1 MRTPFSTLD
10 DLLKTIPSEWPAN
23 LLPEI
28 QAHNRQATALVV
40 LDDDP
45 TGTQTVYDVPVL
57 TDWEEATLR
66 AEFEQK
72 TPVFYLLTNSRSL
85 TETETRAL
93 HTTLAQRLEAVSR
106 QTGRGYRLVNR
117 GDSTLRGHFPAEPAA
132 IETGWGR
139 QADAWLLIPFFREGG
154 RLTVGDVHYVAE
166 DDALTPAAE
175 TPFARDATF
184 GYKNSDLKAWVEE
197 KTSGEIPAETV
208 VSLSLE
214 TIRQGGPEAVRKR
227 LKPLKN
233 GNVVVVNALSL
244 RDLEV
249 VVRAIQEVPEKR
261 FIFRTAASFVQV
273 AAGLQTRP
281 LLEKAA
287 LIEPESKTGGLTI
300 VGSYVPKTT
309 AQLKVLRESGAVEA
323 VEIAV
328 LALLGGGFEAEIN
341 RVRQRVE
348 VALSAGRD
356 VVAFTSRALVQTAD
370 PHESLRI
377 VNRVSAGLV
386 ELMRRLTVR
395 PRYLIAKGGI
405 TSSDLAVK
413 GLGVKRALVRGQILP
428 GVPVWETGPETR
440 FPGLGYV
447 VFPGNVGGEG
457 ALLEA
462 VEKMKIS

>member
-1 MRTPFSTLD
+1 MLVYATLSE
-10 DLLKTIPSEWPAN
+10 LINSVPPEWPED

-28 QAHNRQATALVV
+28 QAHNRRTAETLVV

-57 TDWEEATLR
+57 TEWSEETID
-66 AEFEQK
+66 AEFRRG
-72 TPVFYLLTNSRSL
+72 TPVFYILTNSRSL
-85 TETETRAL
+85 TEAETTDL
-93 HTTLAQRLEAVSR
+93 HETLARRLDAVSR
-106 QTGRGYRLVNR
+106 QTGRRYTLVNR

-132 IETGWGR
+132 LERGWGQ
-139 QADAWLLIPFFREGG
+139 QADAWLLAPFFREGG
-154 RLTVGDVHYVAE
+154 RLTAHDVHFIAE
-166 DDALTPAAE
+166 GETLTSAAD

-184 GYKNSDLKAWVEE
+184 GYRNSDLKAWVEE
-197 KTSGEIPAETV
+197 KTGGEIRADDV

-214 TIRQGGPEAVRKR
+214 TIRQGGPDAVANR

-233 GNVVVVNALSL
+233 AQIVVVNALSL

-249 VVRAIQEVPEKR
+249 VVRAMQRLPEKR
-261 FIFRTAASFVQV
+261 FIFRTAASWVQA

-281 LLEKAA
+281 LLEKAE
-287 LIEPESKTGGLTI
+287 LVDSENRTGGLTV

-309 AQLKVLRESGAVEA
+309 AQLTNLLASGAVEG

-328 LALLGGGFEAEIN
+328 PKLLSDDFEAEVE
-341 RVRQRVE
+341 RVRQVVE
-348 VALSAGRD
+348 AALWDGRD
-356 VVAFTSRALVQTAD
+356 VVAFTSRDLVQTAD
-370 PHESLRI
+370 PTESLRL

-386 ELMRRLTVR
+386 ELVRRLAVR

-413 GLGVKRALVRGQILP
+413 GLGVRRALVRGQILP
-428 GVPVWETGPETR
+428 GVPVWQTGTETR
-440 FPGLGYV
+440 FPGLTYV

-457 ALLEA
+457 ALREVVL
-462 VEKMKIS
+462 KMKTR